1 MEWIFLV
8 LLVSS
13 RFGHAEWNGPYTGVW
28 WLVIWISLSGP
39 GSEILYFGN
48 NDLSLP
54 QFRPGGNDGKN
65 RSELSIDNKKITLR
79 SLTSFQLP

>member
-13 RFGHAEWNGPYTGVW
+13 RFGHAEWNGPYTGVC
-28 WLVIWISLSGP
+28 WLVILISLSGP

-54 QFRPGGNDGKN
+54 
-65 RSELSIDNKKITLR
+65 
-79 SLTSFQLP
+79 